1 MKSSKGNRTATG
13 PGLTQT
19 SVLTTWCFGI
29 VSCSPLTSQCN
40 ANSNNLMHLVT
51 YRAAPAFRSSGV
63 QDPSQRVIQQ
73 KMHNL
78 RDRLPK
84 RSILSD
90 KLPLWYQVE
99 QNLRSEILTRQFAK
113 TGRLPTEVQLAKHYG
128 VSLITVRGALKSL
141 EEDGMIVRRRRFGTF
156 VRPEVYD
163 HHELKVLGTIE
174 TVVAQQASEETQL
187 LERKKIAL
195 PEEFKTL
202 FGSVDEVFFFRRL
215 RSKDGMPVSYVLNY
229 VVLEYG
235 SRIRATHLKHSSMTE
250 ALRNHAGAKIARM
263 QDIVEARLASPKI
276 AQLLEVHILS
286 PVLYQI
292 AHVYDKSNRLI
303 DLACIY
309 YRADRY
315 KFSVDIRFDR

>member
-1 MKSSKGNRTATG
+1 MH
-13 PGLTQT
+13 
-19 SVLTTWCFGI
+19 
-29 VSCSPLTSQCN
+29 SP
-40 ANSNNLMHLVT
+40 
-51 YRAAPAFRSSGV
+51 R
-63 QDPSQRVIQQ
+63 DP
-73 KMHNL
+73 
-78 RDRLPK
+78 LPK
-84 RSILSD
+84 HSILSD
-90 KLPLWYQVE
+90 HLPLWYQVE

-113 TGRLPTEVQLAKHYG
+113 TGRLPTEVELAKHYG
-128 VSLITVRGALKSL
+128 VSLITVRGALRSL

-174 TVVAQQASEETQL
+174 TVVAQQASEETEL

-195 PEEFKTL
+195 PEEYRHL

-229 VVLEYG
+229 VILEYG
-235 SRIRATHLKHSSMTE
+235 SHIRASHLKRSSMTQ

-309 YRADRY
+309 YRGDRY
-315 KFSVDIRFDR
+315 KFSVDIRFGVNQQFAVGTRRERQ